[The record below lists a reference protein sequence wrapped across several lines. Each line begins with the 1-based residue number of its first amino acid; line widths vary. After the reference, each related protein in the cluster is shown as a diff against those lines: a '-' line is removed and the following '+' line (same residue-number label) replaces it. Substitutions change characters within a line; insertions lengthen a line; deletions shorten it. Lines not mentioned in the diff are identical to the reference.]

1 MCVDVCLRLKTM
13 CVYRCIHTNTH
24 IYLFVCLVCR
34 SIFLSLSLSR
44 CIFLSLSL
52 SLARSVGPSVCRSV
66 YLSIYLSFCLQ
77 DCRKQ
82 DFTSRNSIQSCRH
95 CSSVYTCTWRVIRQV
110 VVWCKLKHASRQG
123 FPAPPHT
130 AAETTCIN
138 NRGWESSPGRYD
150 VAQILSVENRHSKH
164 ALVIQSE
171 TMKLSC
177 RMTFYLKDV
186 NAMGNQYI
194 AKRHSTTGEG
204 IGEGTQ
210 LFRYYK
216 RRRKREEET
225 SFDLSADPYWNFG
238 GPSWGDPQ
246 NSSAGPALEFLGSP
260 SRDITHMMCNW
271 GHENA
276 RGVCLEGPPKFQRRT
291 CAGIFGVP
299 WEGPLKT
306 EIWHAA
312 QGKKFWGSWLWLR
325 R

>member
-1 MCVDVCLRLKTM
+1 MCVDFCLRLKIM

-52 SLARSVGPSVCRSV
+52 SLARSVGLSVCRSV
-66 YLSIYLSFCLQ
+66 CLSRLSVYRSIYLSIYLSIFLSFCLQ

-238 GPSWGDPQ
+238 GPSWGTPKIPVQDLRW
-246 NSSAGPALEFLGSP
+246 NF
-260 SRDITHMMCNW
+260 W
-271 GHENA
+271 
-276 RGVCLEGPPKFQRRT
+276 GPP
-291 CAGIFGVP
+291 AG
-299 WEGPLKT
+299 T
-306 EIWHAA
+306 
-312 QGKKFWGSWLWLR
+312 
-325 R
+325 

>member
-1 MCVDVCLRLKTM
+1 MCVDFCLRLKTT

-34 SIFLSLSLSR
+34 SIFLSLSLCLSLSR

-186 NAMGNQYI
+186 NAVGNQYI

-238 GPSWGDPQ
+238 GPSWAQQ
-246 NSSAGPALEFLGSP
+246 NSSAGPAVDFLG
-260 SRDITHMMCNW
+260 
-271 GHENA
+271 A
-276 RGVCLEGPPKFQRRT
+276 
-291 CAGIFGVP
+291 P
-299 WEGPLKT
+299 WEGSLKT
-306 EIWHAA
+306 
-312 QGKKFWGSWLWLR
+312 
-325 R
+325 

>member
-1 MCVDVCLRLKTM
+1 MCVLIFVYVWKQ
-13 CVYRCIHTNTH
+13 CVYTGVSIQTH
-24 IYLFVCLVCR
+24 ISIYLSVSFVD
-34 SIFLSLSLSR
+34 LS
-44 CIFLSLSL
+44 FYL
-52 SLARSVGPSVCRSV
+52 SLAVSFSLFLSRSLARWVCRSV
-66 YLSIYLSFCLQ
+66 GRSIYLSIYLSVFRIVGSKILHQ
-77 DCRKQ
+77 G
-82 DFTSRNSIQSCRH
+82 IQSNHADTVLR
-95 CSSVYTCTWRVIRQV
+95 YTPVLGRVIRQV

-186 NAMGNQYI
+186 NAVWNQYI

-216 RRRKREEET
+216 RMRKREEET

>member
-1 MCVDVCLRLKTM
+1 MCWFLFTFENNVCIPVYPYKHTYLSICLSRLS
-13 CVYRCIHTNTH
+13 
-24 IYLFVCLVCR
+24 IYL
-34 SIFLSLSLSR
+34 SISLSL
-44 CIFLSLSL
+44 CLSL
-52 SLARSVGPSVCRSV
+52 SLAVSFSLFLSRSLGGSVGLSVGLFI

-95 CSSVYTCTWRVIRQV
+95 CSSVYTVYTCTWRVIRQV

-238 GPSWGDPQ
+238 GPSWAQQ
-246 NSSAGPALEFLGSP
+246 NSSAGPAVDFLG
-260 SRDITHMMCNW
+260 
-271 GHENA
+271 A
-276 RGVCLEGPPKFQRRT
+276 
-291 CAGIFGVP
+291 P
-299 WEGPLKT
+299 WEGSLKT
-306 EIWHAA
+306 
-312 QGKKFWGSWLWLR
+312 
-325 R
+325 

>member
-1 MCVDVCLRLKTM
+1 MCVDFCLRLKIM

-52 SLARSVGPSVCRSV
+52 SLARSVGLSVCRSV
-66 YLSIYLSFCLQ
+66 CLSRLSVYRSIYLSIYLSFCLQ

-164 ALVIQSE
+164 ALVIQ
-171 TMKLSC
+171 
-177 RMTFYLKDV
+177 
-186 NAMGNQYI
+186 
-194 AKRHSTTGEG
+194 
-204 IGEGTQ
+204 
-210 LFRYYK
+210 
-216 RRRKREEET
+216 
-225 SFDLSADPYWNFG
+225 
-238 GPSWGDPQ
+238 
-246 NSSAGPALEFLGSP
+246 
-260 SRDITHMMCNW
+260 
-271 GHENA
+271 
-276 RGVCLEGPPKFQRRT
+276 
-291 CAGIFGVP
+291 
-299 WEGPLKT
+299 
-306 EIWHAA
+306 
-312 QGKKFWGSWLWLR
+312 
-325 R
+325 

>member
-1 MCVDVCLRLKTM
+1 MCWFLFTFENNVCIPVYPYKHTYLSICLSRLS
-13 CVYRCIHTNTH
+13 
-24 IYLFVCLVCR
+24 IYL
-34 SIFLSLSLSR
+34 SISLSLSR

-52 SLARSVGPSVCRSV
+52 SLARSVGLSVCRSV
-66 YLSIYLSFCLQ
+66 CLSRLSVYRSIYLSIYLSFCLQ

-95 CSSVYTCTWRVIRQV
+95 CSSVYTVYTCTWRVIRQV

-238 GPSWGDPQ
+238 GPSWGTPKIPVQDLRW
-246 NSSAGPALEFLGSP
+246 NF
-260 SRDITHMMCNW
+260 W
-271 GHENA
+271 
-276 RGVCLEGPPKFQRRT
+276 GPP
-291 CAGIFGVP
+291 AG
-299 WEGPLKT
+299 T
-306 EIWHAA
+306 
-312 QGKKFWGSWLWLR
+312 
-325 R
+325 

>member
-1 MCVDVCLRLKTM
+1 MCVDFCLRLKIM

-34 SIFLSLSLSR
+34 SIFLSLSLSLAVSFSL
-44 CIFLSLSL
+44 FLSR
-52 SLARSVGPSVCRSV
+52 SLARWVCRSV
-66 YLSIYLSFCLQ
+66 GRSVCLVCLSIGLSIYLSIYLSFCLQ

-210 LFRYYK
+210 LFWYYK

-238 GPSWGDPQ
+238 GPSWGTPKIPVQDLRW
-246 NSSAGPALEFLGSP
+246 NF
-260 SRDITHMMCNW
+260 W
-271 GHENA
+271 
-276 RGVCLEGPPKFQRRT
+276 GPP
-291 CAGIFGVP
+291 AG
-299 WEGPLKT
+299 T
-306 EIWHAA
+306 
-312 QGKKFWGSWLWLR
+312 
-325 R
+325 

>member
-1 MCVDVCLRLKTM
+1 MCVDFCLRLKTM

-34 SIFLSLSLSR
+34 SIFLSLSL
-44 CIFLSLSL
+44 CLSLSL
-52 SLARSVGPSVCRSV
+52 SLYLSLSLSLVGRSVCLVCLSIGLSI

-95 CSSVYTCTWRVIRQV
+95 CSSVYTVYTCTWRVIRQV

-130 AAETTCIN
+130 AAETICIN

-276 RGVCLEGPPKFQRRT
+276 RGVCLGGPPKFQRRT

-306 EIWHAA
+306 
-312 QGKKFWGSWLWLR
+312 
-325 R
+325 

>member
-1 MCVDVCLRLKTM
+1 MYTGVS
-13 CVYRCIHTNTH
+13 IQTH
-24 IYLFVCLVCR
+24 ISIYLSVSFVD
-34 SIFLSLSLSR
+34 LS
-44 CIFLSLSL
+44 FYLSL
-52 SLARSVGPSVCRSV
+52 SLAVSFSLFLSRSLARWVCRSV
-66 YLSIYLSFCLQ
+66 GRSVCLVCLSIGLSIYLSIYLSFCLQ

-238 GPSWGDPQ
+238 GPSWGTPKIPVQDLRW
-246 NSSAGPALEFLGSP
+246 NF
-260 SRDITHMMCNW
+260 W
-271 GHENA
+271 
-276 RGVCLEGPPKFQRRT
+276 GPP
-291 CAGIFGVP
+291 AG
-299 WEGPLKT
+299 T
-306 EIWHAA
+306 
-312 QGKKFWGSWLWLR
+312 
-325 R
+325 

>member
-1 MCVDVCLRLKTM
+1 MCVDFCLRLKTM
-13 CVYRCIHTNTH
+13 CVIPVYPYKHTYLSICLSRLS
-24 IYLFVCLVCR
+24 IYL
-34 SIFLSLSLSR
+34 SI
-44 CIFLSLSL
+44 SLSL
-52 SLARSVGPSVCRSV
+52 SLAVSFSLFLSRSLARWVCRSV
-66 YLSIYLSFCLQ
+66 GRSIYLSIYLSFCLQ

-82 DFTSRNSIQSCRH
+82 GFTSRNSIQSCRH
-95 CSSVYTCTWRVIRQV
+95 CSSVYTVYTCTWRVIRQV
-110 VVWCKLKHASRQG
+110 VVWCQLKHASRQG

-216 RRRKREEET
+216 RRRKREGERPHLT
-225 SFDLSADPYWNFG
+225 CPADPYWNFG

-276 RGVCLEGPPKFQRRT
+276 RGVCLGGPPKFQRRT

-306 EIWHAA
+306 
-312 QGKKFWGSWLWLR
+312 
-325 R
+325 

>member
-1 MCVDVCLRLKTM
+1 MCVLIFVYVWKQ
-13 CVYRCIHTNTH
+13 CVYTGVSIQTH
-24 IYLFVCLVCR
+24 ISIYLSVSFVD
-34 SIFLSLSLSR
+34 LS
-44 CIFLSLSL
+44 FYLSL
-52 SLARSVGPSVCRSV
+52 SLAVSFSLFLSRSLARWVRRSVGRSI

-95 CSSVYTCTWRVIRQV
+95 CSSVYTVYTCTWRVIRQV

-186 NAMGNQYI
+186 NAVGNQYI
-194 AKRHSTTGEG
+194 TKRHSTTGEG

-210 LFRYYK
+210 LFGYYK

-238 GPSWGDPQ
+238 GPSWAQQ
-246 NSSAGPALEFLGSP
+246 NSSAGPAVDFLG
-260 SRDITHMMCNW
+260 
-271 GHENA
+271 A
-276 RGVCLEGPPKFQRRT
+276 
-291 CAGIFGVP
+291 P
-299 WEGPLKT
+299 WEGSLKT
-306 EIWHAA
+306 
-312 QGKKFWGSWLWLR
+312 
-325 R
+325 

>member
-1 MCVDVCLRLKTM
+1 MCWFLFTFENNVCIPVYPYKHTYLSICLSRLS
-13 CVYRCIHTNTH
+13 
-24 IYLFVCLVCR
+24 IYL
-34 SIFLSLSLSR
+34 SISLSLSR

-52 SLARSVGPSVCRSV
+52 SLARSVGLSVCRSV
-66 YLSIYLSFCLQ
+66 CLVCLSIGLSIYLSIYLSFCLQ

-186 NAMGNQYI
+186 NAMGDQYI
-194 AKRHSTTGEG
+194 AKR
-204 IGEGTQ
+204 
-210 LFRYYK
+210 
-216 RRRKREEET
+216 RRDWRRNAIIQVLQKEEKKGGG
-225 SFDLSADPYWNFG
+225 DLIWLVRRSLLEFWW
-238 GPSWGDPQ
+238 SLLEDPQ

-276 RGVCLEGPPKFQRRT
+276 RGVCLGGPPKFQRRT
-291 CAGIFGVP
+291 CAGIFGVH

-306 EIWHAA
+306 
-312 QGKKFWGSWLWLR
+312 
-325 R
+325 

>member
-1 MCVDVCLRLKTM
+1 
-13 CVYRCIHTNTH
+13 
-24 IYLFVCLVCR
+24 
-34 SIFLSLSLSR
+34 
-44 CIFLSLSL
+44 
-52 SLARSVGPSVCRSV
+52 
-66 YLSIYLSFCLQ
+66 
-77 DCRKQ
+77 
-82 DFTSRNSIQSCRH
+82 
-95 CSSVYTCTWRVIRQV
+95 
-110 VVWCKLKHASRQG
+110 
-123 FPAPPHT
+123 
-130 AAETTCIN
+130 
-138 NRGWESSPGRYD
+138 
-150 VAQILSVENRHSKH
+150 
-164 ALVIQSE
+164 
-171 TMKLSC
+171 
-177 RMTFYLKDV
+177 MTFYLKDV

-276 RGVCLEGPPKFQRRT
+276 RGVCLGGPPKFQRRT

-306 EIWHAA
+306 EI
-312 QGKKFWGSWLWLR
+312 
-325 R
+325 

>member
-1 MCVDVCLRLKTM
+1 MCWFLFTFENNVCIPVYPYKHTYLSICLSRLS
-13 CVYRCIHTNTH
+13 
-24 IYLFVCLVCR
+24 IYL
-34 SIFLSLSLSR
+34 SISLSLSR

-52 SLARSVGPSVCRSV
+52 SLARSVGLSVCRSV
-66 YLSIYLSFCLQ
+66 CLVCLSIGLSIYLSIYLSFCLQ

-82 DFTSRNSIQSCRH
+82 EFTSRNSIQSCRH

-194 AKRHSTTGEG
+194 AKR
-204 IGEGTQ
+204 
-210 LFRYYK
+210 
-216 RRRKREEET
+216 RRDWRRNAIIQVLQKEEKKGGG
-225 SFDLSADPYWNFG
+225 DLIWLVRRSLLEFWW
-238 GPSWGDPQ
+238 SLLEDPQ

-260 SRDITHMMCNW
+260 
-271 GHENA
+271 
-276 RGVCLEGPPKFQRRT
+276 
-291 CAGIFGVP
+291 AG
-299 WEGPLKT
+299 T
-306 EIWHAA
+306 
-312 QGKKFWGSWLWLR
+312 
-325 R
+325 

>member
-1 MCVDVCLRLKTM
+1 MYTGVS
-13 CVYRCIHTNTH
+13 IQTH
-24 IYLFVCLVCR
+24 ISIYLSVSFVDLSFYLSLSV
-34 SIFLSLSLSR
+34 SLSLSR

-52 SLARSVGPSVCRSV
+52 ARSLGGSVGLSVGLFI

-95 CSSVYTCTWRVIRQV
+95 CSSVYTVYTCTWRVIRQV

-238 GPSWGDPQ
+238 GPSWGTPKIPVQDLRW
-246 NSSAGPALEFLGSP
+246 NF
-260 SRDITHMMCNW
+260 W
-271 GHENA
+271 
-276 RGVCLEGPPKFQRRT
+276 GPP
-291 CAGIFGVP
+291 AG
-299 WEGPLKT
+299 T
-306 EIWHAA
+306 
-312 QGKKFWGSWLWLR
+312 
-325 R
+325 